1 MEQHNERM
9 PVSAETVEQ
18 TIKEIRERR
27 LSPHKETSY
36 QTQERVEI
44 KNSPVNYT
52 RTVTVEN

>member
-1 MEQHNERM
+1 M
-9 PVSAETVEQ
+9 PVTAETVEQ

-36 QTQERVEI
+36 QTQEKVEI